1 MDDRSDWDSL
11 VAQLVPL
18 IRKLVALSQHH
29 SSVTIVAESFGG
41 CLALRLALA
50 VPELI
55 DQMVLVNPATC
66 FKQSYLGITG
76 LVARTN
82 LLSLFPER
90 LYQVSCQLWT
100 GRRAIGQFCGVV
112 LAGGAPGAQ
121 RGGAGLLLQAGR
133 KRTSSAAVMARRW
146 MHQPAVSD
154 LERLYQVTFSPNP
167 ARQGVW
173 REMGAAVALKEAGS
187 KAVQVLSCTGDKR
200 CLSPA
205 WECLLQVTFRDNGC
219 DDAEAIGCWI
229 WPASH
234 ATDCC
239 LTT

>member
-55 DQMVLVNPATC
+55 DRMVLVNPATC

-76 LVARTN
+76 LVARTS

-90 LYQVSCQLWT
+90 LYQVSC
-100 GRRAIGQFCGVV
+100 
-112 LAGGAPGAQ
+112 
-121 RGGAGLLLQAGR
+121 
-133 KRTSSAAVMARRW
+133 
-146 MHQPAVSD
+146 
-154 LERLYQVTFSPNP
+154 
-167 ARQGVW
+167 
-173 REMGAAVALKEAGS
+173 
-187 KAVQVLSCTGDKR
+187 
-200 CLSPA
+200 
-205 WECLLQVTFRDNGC
+205 
-219 DDAEAIGCWI
+219 
-229 WPASH
+229 
-234 ATDCC
+234 
-239 LTT
+239 

>member
-1 MDDRSDWDSL
+1 MCGCRALYISMDDRSDWDSL

-90 LYQVSCQLWT
+90 LYQVSCRLWT
-100 GRRAIGQFCGVV
+100 GRRAIVLVCGVV

-121 RGGAGLLLQAGR
+121 RGERGFFCKQAEGLPQLLSWQGAGCTNLLSLILSACIRLPSRLTQPGKAFGEKRVLLL
-133 KRTSSAAVMARRW
+133 
-146 MHQPAVSD
+146 
-154 LERLYQVTFSPNP
+154 L
-167 ARQGVW
+167 
-173 REMGAAVALKEAGS
+173 
-187 KAVQVLSCTGDKR
+187 
-200 CLSPA
+200 
-205 WECLLQVTFRDNGC
+205 
-219 DDAEAIGCWI
+219 
-229 WPASH
+229 
-234 ATDCC
+234 
-239 LTT
+239 